1 MRILIDSFHQAIRA
15 LVDHRLRTALSI
27 LGITIGIAAVMAVS
41 TISKGGNYIVY
52 SELETFGLNSVW
64 VYRDNNFDAG
74 AGQQRSGSGI
84 DNDDYDAVRLNMAGF
99 GIRRVTPVVYP
110 DDRGEFTQRGRSMNT
125 QLLGVGREYHDV
137 TNDSLDEGRR
147 FHQADIDAKHQVA
160 IIGPTVVERLLDPT
174 LSPIGQTI
182 RYQSRRFMV
191 IGTLKR
197 KSRDF
202 LSSIGSVG
210 GQDANDRIMI
220 PFTALQ
226 QIRGRDSIGNFHVEV
241 AEFDEAAQVATSIR
255 TLLEN
260 RHPVGFAYKSET
272 MASYISTTNRILG
285 GVAIVGIVAASISLL
300 VGGMGIMNMMGTA
313 VLERTREIGV
323 RKAIGAREKDILLQ
337 FLLEAGLISIVGGLL
352 GLLIGGLASVGLAY
366 ATGFPVIPSP
376 VSIFG
381 ALAVSVTVGLLS
393 GFLPARRAAKLRPVE
408 ALRSD

>member
-1 MRILIDSFHQAIRA
+1 MRILIDSFHQAVRA

-64 VYRDNNFDAG
+64 VYRDHNFDSG
-74 AGQQRSGSGI
+74 GKRRRSGSGI
-84 DNDDYDAVRLNMAGF
+84 NNDDYEALRVNMTGM

-110 DDRGEFTQRGRSMNT
+110 DDRTEFTQRGRSMNV
-125 QLLGVGREYHDV
+125 QLLGVGREYHEV
-137 TNDSLDEGRR
+137 TNDALTDGRR
-147 FHQADIDAKHQVA
+147 FHQADIDEKNPVV
-160 IIGPTVVERLLDPT
+160 IVGPTVVERLADPT
-174 LSPIGQTI
+174 LPPVGQTI
-182 RYQSRRFMV
+182 RYNKKRFV
-191 IGTLKR
+191 IIGVLKR

-210 GQDANDRIMI
+210 GQDANDRILL
-220 PFTALQ
+220 PYTTLQ
-226 QIRGRDSIGNFHVEV
+226 QMRGRDAIANFHVEV
-241 AEFDEAAQVATSIR
+241 AEFDEADLVASRVKTH
-255 TLLEN
+255 LEN
-260 RHPVGFAYKSET
+260 RNPNGFAYKSET
-272 MASYISTTNRILG
+272 MASYISTTNTILG

-352 GLLIGGLASVGLAY
+352 GLLIGGLASVALAF

-376 VSIFG
+376 VSIVG
-381 ALAVSVTVGLLS
+381 ALAVSITVGLLS
-393 GFLPARRAAKLRPVE
+393 GYLPARRAAKLRPVE